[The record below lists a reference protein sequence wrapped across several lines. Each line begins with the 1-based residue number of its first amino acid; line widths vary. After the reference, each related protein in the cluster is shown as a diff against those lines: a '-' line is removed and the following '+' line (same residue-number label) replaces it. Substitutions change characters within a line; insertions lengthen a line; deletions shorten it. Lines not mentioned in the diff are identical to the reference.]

1 MAGNVAV
8 DAVVAAYAA
17 VLSIFRFLLGFQFLR
32 SQSPRDASNRET
44 RSESSIKNGGSHPI
58 AVVIP
63 SWQESGSRLAEI
75 VSHLYESSSLT
86 ATLDEPSVI
95 IVQAEGGEDV
105 NDDLSLA
112 TVQRNHPK
120 LQIVSFPTPSRGGQQ
135 NFGAEKTTEPV
146 LLFLHADTLLPAA
159 WDSTI
164 ISALSNTK
172 RPTVGAFTL
181 ALPEPLT
188 LSLRIMLL
196 GANIRAKYGGLPYG
210 DQAYFITRSTF
221 ESVGGFPKVPIME
234 DVGLLKLIRAA
245 NGQVSVLPDR
255 AITSPRRWIRN
266 GVVYNTILNQ
276 FLVLAWMAGV
286 SPFKIYEWY
295 YGRPAKM
302 E

>member
-1 MAGNVAV
+1 MAGSFIV
-8 DAVVAAYAA
+8 DAIVAAYTAL
-17 VLSIFRFLLGFQFLR
+17 LSMVRFLLGLQFLR
-32 SQSPRDASNRET
+32 IPRDDSHRET
-44 RSESSIKNGGSHPI
+44 GASSPIKNDGNHPI

-63 SWQESGSRLAEI
+63 SWQESGSRLAGI
-75 VSHLYESSSLT
+75 VSHVYETSSMT

-95 IVQAEGGEDV
+95 IVQAEGGDDV
-105 NDDLSLA
+105 DSSLA
-112 TVQRNHPK
+112 TLQSKHPK
-120 LQIVSFPTPSRGGQQ
+120 LQVVSFSTPSRGGQQ
-135 NFGAEKTTEPV
+135 NFGARKTTEPV

-164 ISALSNTK
+164 VSALSNSK
-172 RPTVGAFTL
+172 RPTIGAFTL
-181 ALPEPLT
+181 ALPEPVT
-188 LSLRIMLL
+188 PSLRIMLL

-255 AITSPRRWIRN
+255 AITSPRRWIKN

-276 FLVLAWMAGV
+276 FLVLAWVAGV

-302 E
+302 